1 MYFQVFVQFSPLS
14 LLSSYLPKWDCTSK
28 HMIHTLPRKQ
38 RKPSPGKCPVCQ
50 IPTNSTKETLNQ
62 MQIHAIPSILKLHAA
77 SSIKC
82 HQVHHR
88 SSFSL
93 LRLHK
98 LISSQVQGS
107 VPAQIAAHSSHPYA
121 SSTHSPQPPHPAPSS
136 PNPRPHPRHPYNPP
150 PHSC

>member
-28 HMIHTLPRKQ
+28 HMIHALPRKQ

-77 SSIKC
+77 LSNVI
-82 HQVHHR
+82 R
-88 SSFSL
+88 F
-93 LRLHK
+93 
-98 LISSQVQGS
+98 I
-107 VPAQIAAHSSHPYA
+107 IAP
-121 SSTHSPQPPHPAPSS
+121 HSPFYVFTSS
-136 PNPRPHPRHPYNPP
+136 YLRRFRVLYRLR
-150 PHSC
+150 